1 MKKLILVVL
10 FLSLAIVFSLSVMA
24 QSGQED
30 VSVPDTTADEQLQDE
45 AVAYCPFAQD
55 GQAGCYIPG
64 YDGSQNGNDRS
75 YSCCQSDQFQS
86 PPEVSLD
93 EGGSDSAPSQIQG
106 GCCGSR

>member
-1 MKKLILVVL
+1 MKKLMLVVL

-45 AVAYCPFAQD
+45 AVAYSPFVQD
-55 GQAGCYIPG
+55 GQAGCYILG
-64 YDGSQNGNDRS
+64 CDGSQNGNDRS
-75 YSCCQSDQFQS
+75 RSCCQSYQFQS

-93 EGGSDSAPSQIQG
+93 EGSSDSAPSQIQG

>member
-30 VSVPDTTADEQLQDE
+30 VSVPNTTANEQLQDE

-64 YDGSQNGNDRS
+64 YDGSQDGNDRS
-75 YSCCQSDQFQS
+75 RSCCQSDQFQS